1 MSEATQVLIENL
13 KKQLAKRKEQL
24 SENEYYFAIFKIA
37 DEKIKFDK
45 NHLSPAIL
53 SVFPFDVKFNENI
66 ITE

>member
-1 MSEATQVLIENL
+1 MSEATQTLIENL

-24 SENEYYFAIFKIA
+24 SETEYQFAIFKIA

>member
-1 MSEATQVLIENL
+1 MSEATKTLIENL
-13 KKQLAKRKEQL
+13 KKQLAERKSLL
-24 SENEYYFAIFKIA
+24 SDHEYKFAIFSIV